1 MSPYI
6 PSHVFYSLRPFPYHL
21 FYFFLISIGRNIITL
36 SSSSP
41 IQVSLTQL
49 HPLDTCELFMVASR
63 WVLVGG
69 ETQGLKGSRT
79 SPCVSLP
86 TGTHLQLHPCPSPFS
101 STISTSTRYT
111 FISLLPSFSPSFIS
125 SSSLSTI
132 LSLLPVT
139 ITCLF
144 FSLMGIHCYWLIFS
158 NVRVLWFICDSIFDS
173 LKMVLMAVFMVIS
186 QALIYWTGHVVALGE
201 TNEKLNLFRQHLF
214 FF

>member
-21 FYFFLISIGRNIITL
+21 FNFFLISIGRNIITL

-79 SPCVSLP
+79 PPCVSLP
-86 TGTHLQLHPCPSPFS
+86 TGTHLQLHPYVLPPF
-101 STISTSTRYT
+101 
-111 FISLLPSFSPSFIS
+111 LLPSQHPLAILLYHYFHPFLPLLSLPHLSPQSFPFSP
-125 SSSLSTI
+125 
-132 LSLLPVT
+132 LP
-139 ITCLF
+139 
-144 FSLMGIHCYWLIFS
+144 
-158 NVRVLWFICDSIFDS
+158 
-173 LKMVLMAVFMVIS
+173 
-186 QALIYWTGHVVALGE
+186 
-201 TNEKLNLFRQHLF
+201 
-214 FF
+214 